1 MKTQLF
7 RLHPARLAA
16 LTLTLALALPGCGDD
31 DVDPTPDARVPD
43 SSTASPDSSLAT
55 PDASVLTPDATVVT
69 PDAAAPLLDTDL
81 VAVRFDAN
89 GSLDTT
95 FGSAGVA
102 RHSLSTV
109 ITGGARDALWGL
121 ARDSSNRL
129 LLFGSRRGADT
140 RLDADRAVVRLTASG
155 GLDTSFA
162 TGGVHT
168 LNIANLGDNARNG
181 FVQADGKIVTSGYT
195 AQPSGVGTQSI
206 NKVVL
211 LRLND
216 DGTPD
221 TTFGA
226 GGIVNSMPLVPADP
240 INTPW
245 GVAEAYVAARQTGR
259 YVTAG
264 YGRSASTGTVN
275 MVSFGYTPAGRLDT
289 SWGIQGVIELDV
301 AGGDDR
307 ARNAI
312 VLPDDRVLILG
323 SVVPSTGNVDAA
335 AFMYTASGQL
345 DTSFNGTGYK
355 TYGFG
360 RPDEA
365 WFGAALSPDGLRVAA
380 VGYRAGMEGGAAA
393 DDDATLLI
401 WPVGTGTEFAQAV
414 PLSDTA
420 NDRFWGVTF
429 DAAGKIYA
437 AGYLEEGTDR
447 RMVVVRF
454 NPDGTRDTSFGTGG
468 LATHNVIARGTLEE
482 ARGVAIQSDGK
493 VVIAGVA
500 ETP

>member
-7 RLHPARLAA
+7 RRPARLAA
-16 LTLTLALALPGCGDD
+16 LAVALALPACGDD
-31 DVDPTPDARVPD
+31 DRDSSPDARVPD
-43 SSTASPDSSLAT
+43 ASTPMADASTPT
-55 PDASVLTPDATVVT
+55 PDASALSPDATVVT
-69 PDAAAPLLDTDL
+69 SDAATPLLDTDL
-81 VAVRFDAN
+81 VAVRFNAN
-89 GSLDTT
+89 GSLDTS
-95 FGSAGVA
+95 FGVAGVA

-121 ARDSSNRL
+121 ARDSSDRL
-129 LLFGSRRGADT
+129 LLFGSKRGAD

-155 GLDTSFA
+155 ALDTSFA
-162 TGGVHT
+162 TMGVHT
-168 LNIANLGDNARNG
+168 LNIANLGDTARNG
-181 FVQADGKIVTSGYT
+181 FVQADGKIVSSGYT
-195 AQPSGVGTQSI
+195 AQPSGVGTQSV

-211 LRLND
+211 LRLD
-216 DGTPD
+216 ADGTPD
-221 TTFGA
+221 TTFGVA
-226 GGIVNSMPLVPADP
+226 GIVNSMPLAPADP

-275 MVSFGYTPAGRLDT
+275 LVSFGYTPAGRLDT
-289 SWGIQGVIELDV
+289 SWGTQGVIELDV

-307 ARNAI
+307 GRNAV

-323 SVVPSTGNVDAA
+323 SIVPSTGNIDAA
-335 AFMYTASGQL
+335 AYLYTASGQL
-345 DTSFNGTGYK
+345 DTTFNSTGYR
-355 TYGFG
+355 TYSFG

-365 WFGAALSPDGLRVAA
+365 WYGAALSPDGLRVAA
-380 VGYRAGMEGGAAA
+380 VGYRAGMENGAAA

-401 WPVGTGTEFAQAV
+401 WPVGGGTEFAQAV

-420 NDRFWGVTF
+420 NDRFWGVAF

-454 NPDGTRDTSFGTGG
+454 NADGTRDSSFGTGG
-468 LATHNVIARGTLEE
+468 VASHNVISRGTLED
-482 ARGVAIQSDGK
+482 ARGVVVQSDGK